1 LNHLDTI
8 VIGVGGM
15 GSATAYQL
23 AKRGKR
29 VLGLDRFGVAHH
41 LGSSHGVNRI
51 IRLAY
56 YEHSSYVPLMHRS
69 YELWRQLERDT
80 GRKILHITGS
90 LDAGTASDKVF
101 TGSLRSCVE
110 HNLPHE
116 VLDHR
121 EISARFPGYRL
132 PESHFAVFQKDGGFL
147 LSEQC
152 IVDYVQTAQACG
164 ADLRFGE
171 RVLGWEATTA
181 GVVVRTDQG
190 SYEAGSLVITAGPWI
205 AELAP
210 DLAARFQVERQVL
223 GWFEPNDPEKYI
235 PANFPVFNL
244 KVEEGRYYGFPIFG
258 IPGFKIG
265 RFHHLKE
272 VVDPNTIDRQTHP
285 EDEAVLRAC
294 VARYFPDADGPTLA
308 LKTCMFTNS
317 PDEHFVVGTHPDHP
331 QVSIAA
337 GFSGHGFK
345 FCSVIGEIMA
355 DLALTGTTSHDLSLF
370 DLERYLGSSGGPT

>member
-1 LNHLDTI
+1 
-8 VIGVGGM
+8 
-15 GSATAYQL
+15 
-23 AKRGKR
+23 
-29 VLGLDRFGVAHH
+29 
-41 LGSSHGVNRI
+41 
-51 IRLAY
+51 
-56 YEHSSYVPLMHRS
+56 MHRS
-69 YELWRQLERDT
+69 YELWRQLERET
-80 GRKILHITGS
+80 GRKILHTTGS
-90 LDAGTASDKVF
+90 LDAGTTSDKVF

-121 EISARFPGYRL
+121 EISTRFQGYRL
-132 PESHFAVFQKDGGFL
+132 PEGHFAVFQKDGGFL

-152 IVDYVQTAQACG
+152 IIGYAQQAQICG